1 MSANQIS
8 VLLISPDQKIYS
20 AIEKSLAGQKN
31 CRFTG
36 RQDTV
41 AGVNGKAIS
50 LVSKNDVVLFDVDEK
65 EGNHLQLANSICDA
79 RMPNAIIIALASEN
93 LTLEK
98 ARQLRRLGVD
108 DVLPRNAV
116 EEEIVPQVNSIRARR
131 EAQLPAI
138 WSGQATQGKVIAVAQ
153 ARGGVGSSIFAANIA
168 NELQAKE
175 GIFRKKAANEV
186 ALVDLDFQFGSLA
199 ALMDVEESDA
209 MWRMAMDGSIPDG
222 AFLEQAMVKSPCG
235 VDVLSA
241 PSRFGPLSAV
251 QDEQID
257 AILDSLKRSHDYI
270 VVDLPRALV
279 EWITPVLTQADRL
292 FMVTDVAVPSVRS
305 ARKLID
311 FYQAENPALEIQLI
325 ANLEKKPLIPA
336 AHHRAAA
343 KLLDRNFSFWVPRD
357 ERTVRE
363 SVDRGVPLEEVANR
377 APSTRAI
384 RRIAQ
389 ETTISLPPRTGK
401 N

>member
-1 MSANQIS
+1 MSAKQVS

-20 AIEKSLAGQKN
+20 AIEKSLAGQEN

-41 AGVNGKAIS
+41 AKVNGKAIS
-50 LVSKNDVVLFDVDEK
+50 LVSQHDVVLFDIDEDDSD
-65 EGNHLQLANSICDA
+65 LFQTANTICDA

-138 WSGQATQGKVIAVAQ
+138 WGGQATQGKIIAVAQ
-153 ARGGVGSSIFAANIA
+153 ARGGVGSSILAANIA
-168 NELQAKE
+168 NELQSKQ
-175 GIFRKKAANEV
+175 GIFRKKAANDV

-209 MWRMAMDGSIPDG
+209 MWRMAMDGSIPDN
-222 AFLEQAMVKSPCG
+222 AFLEQAMIKSPCG

-241 PSRFGPLSAV
+241 PSRYGPLSAV
-251 QDEQID
+251 KDEQID
-257 AILDSLKRSHDYI
+257 AILDCLKRSHDYI
-270 VVDLPRALV
+270 IVDLPRALV
-279 EWITPVLTQADRL
+279 EWITPVLAQADL
-292 FMVTDVAVPSVRS
+292 MYMVTDVSVPSVRS

-311 FYQAENPALEIQLI
+311 FYQSENPALNIQLV
-325 ANLEKKPLIPA
+325 ANLEKKPLIAA
-336 AHHRAAA
+336 AHHRAAT
-343 KLLDRNFSFWVPRD
+343 KLLDRDFAYWVPRD
-357 ERTVRE
+357 ERTIRE
-363 SVDRGVPLEEVANR
+363 AVDRGVPLEEVANR

-384 RRIAQ
+384 RKIAH
-389 ETTISLPPRTGK
+389 ETKAALPPRVGQH
-401 N
+401 